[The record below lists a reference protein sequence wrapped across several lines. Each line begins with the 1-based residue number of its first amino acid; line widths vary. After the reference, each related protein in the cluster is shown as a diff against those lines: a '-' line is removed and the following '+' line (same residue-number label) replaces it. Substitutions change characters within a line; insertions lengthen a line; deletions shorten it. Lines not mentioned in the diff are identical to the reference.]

1 MDKEVK
7 TQDNKKRSKKKI
19 VLITLAAFLVI
30 YILLQ
35 ILPYRGF
42 SGESN
47 FKIEDG
53 EAPLV
58 ISHGGAKHLYPE
70 NTVMAFE
77 ESFEMGVDVLEMDL
91 CMTADGM
98 LVTHHDL
105 TVDATA
111 NATGEVNDYTY
122 EQLLSM
128 NFGYNFEDLD
138 GDLPYRDETDTET
151 LSRLVPMTVEEMFSQ
166 FGDDALYVM
175 EIKDGEE
182 VGFAAAEELNRL
194 IDEYEL
200 WEYVCVASFHS
211 EVMDH
216 FVEIKD
222 DRVNIS
228 MDMSSATT
236 FVVAN
241 YAGFGIFFE
250 FPHAGLQLPPSM
262 SGIPLDNSYLEYK
275 IHHNNMFLH
284 YWTINDKEEMRRL
297 IELGCDGIITDRP
310 DLMIELLAEMGY

>member
-1 MDKEVK
+1 MDTEVK
-7 TQDNKKRSKKKI
+7 KQSKKKVSKKRI
-19 VLITLAAFLVI
+19 VLISLAVFFGV

-47 FKIEDG
+47 FKIEEG

-91 CMTADGM
+91 CMTEDGV
-98 LVTHHDL
+98 LITHHNL

-111 NATGEVNDYTY
+111 NAVGEVNSFS
-122 EQLLSM
+122 LSEINEM
-128 NFGYNFEDLD
+128 NFGYNFTDID
-138 GDLPYRDETDTET
+138 GEMPYRDESDPEI
-151 LSRLVPMTVEEMFSQ
+151 LSRLVPMTVTDMFDS
-166 FGDDALYVM
+166 FGNEALYIM

-182 VGFAAAEELNRL
+182 IGIAAAEELNRL
-194 IDEYEL
+194 INEYEL

-211 EVMDH
+211 EVMEH
-216 FVEIKD
+216 FVAIKD
-222 DRVNIS
+222 DRVDIS
-228 MDMSSATT
+228 MDMSAATT

-241 YAGFGIFFE
+241 YLGAGIFFE

-262 SGIPLDNSYLEYK
+262 SGIPLDNSYLAYK

-284 YWTINDKEEMRRL
+284 YWTINDKEEMQRL

-310 DLMIELLAEMGY
+310 DLMIELLREMGY